1 MYRPPYEWDELY
13 AVCKACGMVL
23 LESNAGN
30 HDPNCTASSIDKEK
44 VIFLVFVDGCRLLVQ
59 NLSFTPGGN

>member
-1 MYRPPYEWDELY
+1 MDRPPYEWDELY

-30 HDPNCTASSIDKEK
+30 HNLHCTASQVDKEK
-44 VIFLVFVDGCRLLVQ
+44 VNAYIFVVSFRLLVQ
-59 NLSFTPGGN
+59 NLIISLGEN